1 MNLGF
6 IRSQRRGAH
15 YALVNIAIGRLKLMD
30 LTLKGKTEQNFEH
43 TIVSY
48 LRSSG
53 ELSRNLITQL
63 GENEVEKFT
72 PADLYGFRHRPDVAI
87 GQNGTAIE
95 IKAITGSQ
103 AIRDVLG
110 QALAY
115 RVQYR
120 YVILVLIDRTP
131 KRTIVERSKGRDS
144 LDNKL
149 FAGLSEFLNIFSI
162 VGPIKRS
169 ENRVFAPTHSFV
181 TPISRHSKAPAFL
194 GT

>member
-1 MNLGF
+1 
-6 IRSQRRGAH
+6 
-15 YALVNIAIGRLKLMD
+15 MD

-43 TIVSY
+43 TIISY

-87 GQNGTAIE
+87 GQSGTAIE

-162 VGPIKRS
+162 VGPIKQS
-169 ENRVFAPTHSFV
+169 ENRVFAPTYNLV
-181 TPISRHSKAPAFL
+181 TPLLQHSKAPAFL
-194 GT
+194 RT